1 MAEPTSTT
9 LGVTASLT
17 GGLVVLLGPV
27 LGPWVTVLLAA
38 FSGAL
43 WTMGRVNTPSRLT
56 AAMLL
61 ARVMLTALVLTGGV
75 AAVLANFMEWSLDH
89 VLPGVAFAIGALGD
103 KFHGLRD
110 AAASRLRALI
120 GGA

>member
-1 MAEPTSTT
+1 MHEPTSTA
-9 LGVTASLT
+9 LGVAASLT
-17 GGLVVLLGPV
+17 GGFVVLLGPI

-43 WTMGRVNTPSRLT
+43 WTVGRVETPSRMT
-56 AAMLL
+56 AALFL
-61 ARVMLTALVLTGGV
+61 VRVMLTALVLTGGV
-75 AAVLANFMEWSLDH
+75 AAVLANFMAWSLDH
-89 VLPGVAFAIGALGD
+89 VLPGVAFTIGALGD
-103 KFHGLRD
+103 KFHSLRD